1 METKLCF
8 LLLSNLSSDKK
19 APRVEEVIATEGA
32 GILNWSLE
40 GLARLKE
47 RGRFEVPAV
56 IESATQGWKE
66 WAEEK
71 AEREH
76 KRGRSGLSSG
86 PSRRIRGRRWRG
98 WGRPPTAGA
107 PRMLAPF
114 YRLGLSEYLL
124 STSFGE

>member
-1 METKLCF
+1 LPGKLNLVETKLCF
-8 LLLSNLSSDKK
+8 LLLSNLSSGKK

-66 WAEEK
+66 WAEEE

-76 KRGRSGLSSG
+76 KRGAFRAKL
-86 PSRRIRGRRWRG
+86 
-98 WGRPPTAGA
+98 GA
-107 PRMLAPF
+107 VEKDPRAALEGM
-114 YRLGLSEYLL
+114 G
-124 STSFGE
+124 